1 MAVAE
6 LASISERRVE
16 RLVNP
21 NLSDG
26 LPPFLTPDGGLN
38 SGFMIPQYVAAAL
51 VSENKVALPPGE
63 VDSIPT
69 SAGQEDHVSMGNA
82 AGLKAW
88 QVLANSERAL
98 AIELL
103 AGAQAVEFLAPLEP
117 GAGGARGARCVRELS
132 PRLRDDRSLA
142 GGHRGGRGG
151 DRATAR
157 SSPRSR
163 PRSGSSE

>member
-6 LASISERRVE
+6 LANISERRVE

-21 NLSDG
+21 SLSEG
-26 LPPFLTPDGGLN
+26 LPAFLTGDGGLN
-38 SGFMIPQYVAAAL
+38 SGFMIPQYVAASL
-51 VSENKVALPPGE
+51 VSENKVLSHPAA

-88 QVLANSERAL
+88 QVLANAERVL

-103 AGAQAVEFLAPLEP
+103 ASVQAVEFLAPLQP
-117 GAGGARGARCVRELS
+117 GVGVRAAREHVRSLS
-132 PRLRDDRSLA
+132 PRLRDDRQLSGDIETVA
-142 GGHRGGRGG
+142 EAVRGGRFVQAVEEEVGEL
-151 DRATAR
+151 R
-157 SSPRSR
+157 
-163 PRSGSSE
+163 